1 MHIVNSFA
9 IKTNL
14 VGLYAIFPQIT
25 IWTASC
31 SIWGKQQGSTEARSG
46 QQGFA
51 NQDFKLSCLSLFPT
65 SVLFRCQYKAS
76 IKEFPKTVEM
86 PQDRPREGGLEYFL
100 ARPRPTRWSGSQSE
114 VFVIF
119 GTTARENLKLLS
131 IAQVHAGHGWFES
144 IRPGCKMMLGHRKQ
158 HWRRIICQDFLHPRW
173 TETNRCAKKLQ
184 RKGWGDVLRSSCT
197 AEVHQECSVMCGK
210 PQGRSSDGVQAF
222 SSDKAAGKR

>member
-31 SIWGKQQGSTEARSG
+31 SIWGKQRGSTEARSG

-100 ARPRPTRWSGSQSE
+100 ASLGQLGGQDPSQRCLWYLERQPEKTWNFFRSRKCTL
-114 VFVIF
+114 VMDDL
-119 GTTARENLKLLS
+119 NQLD
-131 IAQVHAGHGWFES
+131 
-144 IRPGCKMMLGHRKQ
+144 LG
-158 HWRRIICQDFLHPRW
+158 
-173 TETNRCAKKLQ
+173 AK
-184 RKGWGDVLRSSCT
+184 WC
-197 AEVHQECSVMCGK
+197 
-210 PQGRSSDGVQAF
+210 
-222 SSDKAAGKR
+222 